1 MQILFHAK
9 KKFLSSWMNS
19 VMHLIIVWNNK
30 LRYIELCDVFYVA
43 SDQVDKMFTL
53 LKKQQQNVSHEF
65 IFHLLKMKN

>member
-19 VMHLIIVWNNK
+19 VMLLIIVWNNT

-43 SDQVDKMFTL
+43 SDQVDKMFTYL
-53 LKKQQQNVSHEF
+53 RKKTAVCD
-65 IFHLLKMKN
+65 